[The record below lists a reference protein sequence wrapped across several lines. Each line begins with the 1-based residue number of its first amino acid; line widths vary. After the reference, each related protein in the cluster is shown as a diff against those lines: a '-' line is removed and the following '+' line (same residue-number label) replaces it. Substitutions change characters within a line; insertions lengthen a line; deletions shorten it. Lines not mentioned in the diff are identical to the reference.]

1 VALVVVFVAG
11 VVVVSHPVAVA
22 AAGTVLPVAVVSA
35 SADDGNVPANTL
47 DNNLSTRWS
56 AEGDGV
62 WIQYDL
68 GSSQTVGSVSIAW
81 HQGNVRTSSFEVRVS
96 GDGNAW
102 TTVVPRKNSSGTTLQ
117 PQNHDFADRSA
128 RYLRIVGYGNTV
140 NDWTSITE
148 TTVHGADG
156 GGGSTCDYPAD
167 VLDLTN
173 WYIGL
178 PIGEVEKPKNV
189 YQPELATFA
198 VDPWFV
204 ATPECDAVR
213 LRAAVNG
220 VTTTGSNNPRSELR
234 ERTNNGTEM
243 ASWSS
248 TSGTHTMVIDQ
259 AITAVPEE
267 RPYVVAGQIHGGS
280 DDISVFRLE
289 GTRLYVTDGDNGRHL
304 VTDDYRIGDRFQA
317 KFVVSDG
324 QIKAYYNGVLQ
335 TTISKDFDTGYF
347 KAGAY
352 TQANCTNSEP
362 CSNDNYGEV
371 KIYGLT
377 VTHDEN

>member
-1 VALVVVFVAG
+1 VVFVAS
-11 VVVVSHPVAVA
+11 VVVASQPVAVA
-22 AAGTVLPVAVVSA
+22 AAGTVLPVAAVSA

-81 HQGNVRTSSFEVRVS
+81 HQGNVRASSFEVRVS
-96 GDGNAW
+96 GDGNTW

-117 PQNHDFADRSA
+117 PQNHDFTDRSA
-128 RYLRIVGYGNTV
+128 RYLRIVGYGNPV

-178 PIGEVEKPKNV
+178 PIGEAEKPKNV

-213 LRAAVNG
+213 FRAAVNG
-220 VTTTGSNNPRSELR
+220 VTTTGSSNPRSELR

-259 AITAVPEE
+259 AITAVPKE
-267 RPYVVAGQIHGGS
+267 RPYIVAGQIHGGS

-289 GTRLYVTDGDNGRHL
+289 GTRLYVTEGDNGRHL
-304 VTDDYRIGDRFQA
+304 VTDTYRIGDRFQA

-324 QIKAYYNGVLQ
+324 QIKAYYNGVLK
-335 TTISKDFDTGYF
+335 TTISEDFDTGYF

-352 TQANCTNSEP
+352 TQANCTNSKP
-362 CSNDNYGEV
+362 CSNDNHGEV

-377 VTHDEN
+377 VTHDEG